1 MTKDRRPAHQGMLL
15 VALSVAGATFALM
28 QATVVPALEHIR
40 ADLDT
45 TTAWSAWT
53 VSVYLLSAAVATP
66 LLGRLGDQHGKDRM
80 LLVTLG
86 IFTLGSVASIFA
98 WDIWSL
104 ILFRAVQGIGG
115 AVYPLCF
122 SIIRD
127 EVPRERMGVAM
138 GLISAMLGAGGGLGL
153 VMGGLII
160 DHASWRWLFVVGAA
174 FGLLGIAL
182 VARVIPPSP
191 HRAPA
196 SLDIPGAV
204 MLSAG
209 LVAILV
215 ALTEGR
221 AWGWTSS
228 RFLGLLAAG
237 LAVLVVWCWVETRT
251 AQPLVD
257 MRMLARR
264 SVLFTNLAGFFCG
277 FAMYAGFT
285 VMPLFMQMPHGLPPE
300 AAKLVTYG
308 FGATA
313 TMAALYMLPGAF
325 AMVPAGPF
333 GGVLGLRLGFK
344 IALAIGLALAGVGSA
359 LVAEVNDRPWQVMLF
374 YAISAAGVAIA
385 FGAMPKLIAD
395 AVAPTETGIAT
406 GMNTVVRTVGSAVGA
421 QVAVTLLASNVI
433 AGTQIPSVDGFRASL
448 WLGAAASIIAAIMA
462 LLVREHQAH
471 HPTVAAQADP
481 APRPGAEGP
490 AR

>member
-221 AWGWTSS
+221 AWGWTSG

-448 WLGAAASIIAAIMA
+448 WLAAAASIIAAIMA

-481 APRPGAEGP
+481 APRPGA
-490 AR
+490 